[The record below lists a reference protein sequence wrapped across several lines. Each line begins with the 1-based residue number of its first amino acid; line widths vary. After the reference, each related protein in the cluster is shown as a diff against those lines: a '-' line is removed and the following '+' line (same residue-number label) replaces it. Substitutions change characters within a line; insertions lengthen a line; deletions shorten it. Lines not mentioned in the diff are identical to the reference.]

1 MGLLSIITSGSDS
14 QNGTFFF
21 LLWFS
26 IARAN
31 RPVKKGEGKDDAHCA
46 FVKSFEEGLSHE
58 RQNDIMR
65 KNMAGTM
72 AAAVKEDM
80 TCLRFM

>member
-1 MGLLSIITSGSDS
+1 MGLLSIKTSKDDPDYR
-14 QNGTFFF
+14 TIFF

-26 IARAN
+26 IARSN
-31 RPVKKGEGKDDAHCA
+31 RPVKKGEGEVHKHSRTT
-46 FVKSFEEGLSHE
+46 KSFEEGLSHE